1 MVICVSFGEVQ
12 IGLTLLFIT
21 TFKFFFSKSQI
32 PAYPVSLMT
41 LLGFGD
47 TSLVFFDYDFSYLHI
62 IASFISVFIGI
73 VMTQSGFDKI
83 FNWEG
88 ELNFITEK
96 FSKTPLSSFSVFGL
110 IQVTIFEILSGLMSL
125 FGSIMVLFYGDESYG
140 IIGLILAAISLCILM
155 LGQRLSKDYEGAAV
169 LVPYFLL
176 TMFGLFIY
184 SS

>member
-1 MVICVSFGEVQ
+1 M
-12 IGLTLLFIT
+12 
-21 TFKFFFSKSQI
+21 TFKFFFSNSQI
-32 PAYPVSLMT
+32 PVYSVSDMT

-47 TSLVFFDYDFSYLHI
+47 DNLVFFDYEFSYIHI

-88 ELNFITEK
+88 ELDFITEK
-96 FSKTPLSSFSVFGL
+96 FAKTPLANFSAFGL
-110 IQVTIFEILSGLMSL
+110 IQVTIFEVLSGLASL
-125 FGSIMVLFYGDESYG
+125 LGAIRVLFYDDESYG
-140 IIGLILAAISLCILM
+140 IIGLILAAISLSILM
-155 LGQRLSKDYEGAAV
+155 LGQRISKDYEGAAV

>member
-1 MVICVSFGEVQ
+1 
-12 IGLTLLFIT
+12 
-21 TFKFFFSKSQI
+21 
-32 PAYPVSLMT
+32 MT

-47 TSLVFFDYDFSYLHI
+47 TSLVFFDYEFSYLHI
-62 IASFISVFIGI
+62 IASFISAFIGI

-88 ELNFITEK
+88 ELNFMTEK
-96 FSKTPLSSFSVFGL
+96 FSKTPLSSFTAFGL
-110 IQVTIFEILSGLMSL
+110 IQVTIFEILSGLLSL
-125 FGSIMVLFYGDESYG
+125 LGSIMVLFFGDESYG
-140 IIGLILAAISLCILM
+140 IMGLIIAAISFCILM
-155 LGQRLSKDYEGAAV
+155 LGQRISKDYEGAAV